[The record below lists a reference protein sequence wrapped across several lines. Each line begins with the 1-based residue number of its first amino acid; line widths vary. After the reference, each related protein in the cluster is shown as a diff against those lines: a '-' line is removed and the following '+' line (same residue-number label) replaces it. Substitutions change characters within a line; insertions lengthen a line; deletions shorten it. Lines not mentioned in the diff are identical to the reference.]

1 MGGKRAASFDLILF
15 RIPKFSGTTG
25 APQTWDEGVGFDYN
39 PYGLT
44 SNGVSGGLTV
54 VQQYNDT
61 GFFQQDLL
69 TGIRL
74 QQHRIGQHQE
84 FMTIETVLQVLQDST
99 TPLLLSWIHNI
110 SN

>member
-1 MGGKRAASFDLILF
+1 MGGKIVVSFDLILF

-54 VQQYNDT
+54 VQQYNDVT
-61 GFFQQDLL
+61 FSTRPSNWYQ
-69 TGIRL
+69 TTTTSNWST
-74 QQHRIGQHQE
+74 QE